1 MEVGFFYWPF
11 SVELTMKM
19 AAAAERYGYD
29 MIGVADTP
37 GNAMDPW
44 VTAALVAEHTRRP
57 KPENQTPRPKNPRAV
72 AARDNP
78 PPR

>member
-37 GNAMDPW
+37 VMRWIPG
-44 VTAALVAEHTRRP
+44 
-57 KPENQTPRPKNPRAV
+57 
-72 AARDNP
+72 
-78 PPR
+78 